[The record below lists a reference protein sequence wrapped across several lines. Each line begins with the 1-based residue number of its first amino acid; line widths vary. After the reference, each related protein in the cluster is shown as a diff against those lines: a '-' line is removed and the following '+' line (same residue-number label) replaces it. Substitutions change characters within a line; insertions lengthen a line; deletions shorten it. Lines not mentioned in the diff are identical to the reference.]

1 MWFHQ
6 ANLVYPNQENIPTRT
21 ESNTTPTRQK
31 IQIFRPNKKLNSE
44 PGTENANPWRIRG
57 DGSARREEEK
67 EGGGGFDQQH

>member
-21 ESNTTPTRQK
+21 ESNT
-31 IQIFRPNKKLNSE
+31 
-44 PGTENANPWRIRG
+44 